1 MIIMNE
7 PLIRLETE
15 IKSRGFSGRTLQSY
29 MFHVGRFLSDMK
41 TNPLTLSDYEIQKY
55 FLKIGSFMDPLTV
68 NLRISAVKFFY
79 REILERELVLNYLKK
94 PKRLPEVLTKE
105 EVTRL
110 IEVVSNP
117 KHKMILK
124 LLYGCGLRVSEIVN
138 LKKEDL
144 RLSEGMLIVRQGKG
158 SKDRLVTIP
167 KSIISDLQSLINL
180 TNSLYVFESQ
190 IGGKLT
196 VRTISLIVVHAAKKA
211 GIGKKISPHTLRHS
225 YATHL
230 LEQGTDLRI
239 IQKLLGHSSI
249 KTTEIYTHV
258 STNLIKNIINPL
270 DTLSPVSDN
279 IPK

>member
-1 MIIMNE
+1 MNG
-7 PLIRLETE
+7 LLTKLEAE
-15 IKSRGFSGRTLQSY
+15 IKSRGFSGKTLQSY

-41 TNPLTLSDYEIQKY
+41 TNSLILSDGEIQRY
-55 FLKIGSFMDPLTV
+55 FLKIGGFMDPLTV

-79 REILERELVLNYLKK
+79 REILGRELVLNYLKK

-110 IEVVSNP
+110 IEVTINP

-138 LKKEDL
+138 LKKDDL
-144 RLSEGMLIVRQGKG
+144 RLLEGVLIVRQGKG

-167 KSIISDLQSLINL
+167 KSIIGELQSLIIL
-180 TNSLYVFESQ
+180 SNSPYVFESQ

-196 VRTISLIVVHAAKKA
+196 VRTISLVVVHAAKKA

-249 KTTEIYTHV
+249 RTTEIYTHV
-258 STNLIKNIINPL
+258 STNLIKNIVNPL
-270 DTLSPVSDN
+270 DTLSPASDN